1 MQLFLMGM
9 NLKNAPTLF
18 GVYPQV
24 AETQNFVPILQQ
36 IFQSNIR
43 PQRFDEIIT
52 IAERNF
58 ANYLFCT
65 SSQVRPDGTHF
76 MMISVLLDE
85 HENSNVFSKT
95 FQKYIEKLRG
105 MPSALDQLMGGTN
118 PAITSL
124 LIECHKELENMNKKG
139 TGLAELIILGIGAV
153 GKSCIINRL
162 VNNKFDSQFRP
173 TLSTQILK
181 LMFEQMD
188 FRVYDVG
195 GQEKLRQFWTT
206 AVRRPQAIIYTIDS
220 THQDAQHQDSARE
233 FNRMMTHYFV
243 TLKLPNTIPVLIVAN
258 KIDKNPAFTEQD
270 VIAKYHPELFNM
282 NYKIGLISAMTGQ
295 GLTENFQW
303 LVKQVKVTAR

>member
-1 MQLFLMGM
+1 MQLFLFGLD
-9 NLKNAPTLF
+9 LKNSPTLF
-18 GVYPQV
+18 GVYPQIT
-24 AETQNFVPILQQ
+24 ETQNFFPILQQ
-36 IFQSNIR
+36 IFQANIR

-52 IAERNF
+52 VAERNF

-65 SSQVRPDGTHF
+65 PSRVRSDNTHF

-85 HENSNVFSKT
+85 HENPTVFAKV
-95 FQKYIEKLRG
+95 FQKYVEKLRS
-105 MPSALDQLMGGTN
+105 MSFALDQLMGGSN
-118 PAITSL
+118 PNIINVLA
-124 LIECHKELENMNKKG
+124 ECHKELETLNKKG

-206 AVRRPQAIIYTIDS
+206 AVRKPQAIIYTIDA
-220 THQDAQHQDSARE
+220 THQDAQHEDSARE
-233 FNRMMTHYFV
+233 FQRMMTHYFV

-258 KIDKNPAFTEQD
+258 KIDKNPTFTEQD
-270 VIAKYHPELFNM
+270 VIARYHPEKYNM

-295 GLTENFQW
+295 GLSENFQW